1 MRGVLLV
8 ALGGVLIYLG
18 IVTSA
23 PADETDAVPNDSDR
37 TYLENPSHDLAGGAD
52 LSSQGNGGGANSRG
66 GQPFVPDPDPGHA
79 GSTYADTGYVHS
91 GYADADEPLV
101 PQITPDPIVPV
112 LPDPDPAPQ
121 PVVLGREPEE
131 EAPNLDD
138 RRFELSAPGN
148 QTSVVASTLLE
159 AWVERSPEAL
169 EALLNGET
177 AGDVPHGQRRLVGTF
192 WQAMLGQGAAV
203 ADQAR
208 ELEGESGVTSA
219 QWALLQTAIEG
230 PGARPMPATVS
241 RRDPLARAMR
251 MVLLEE
257 QAHTALERGRAIDAA
272 EALSD
277 LLHLEL
283 TAPWKPHRETLLKWG
298 DSLRQAQGSYR
309 LSKTGAWPS
318 LATEVRPGD
327 SLALV
332 RKRILRERPELLL
345 CTGLIHRVNE
355 IGKYIHPGDPL
366 RIPTDRPNVL
376 VDLDAR
382 IVIYRHGDEAVL
394 VWPCGVGRVDKPT
407 PTGAFLIGEKLEE
420 PPWFAGD
427 GKVIPYGDP
436 RNLLGERWMAWNL
449 DGKNSSYGF
458 HGTNE
463 PDGVGGRVSSGCIRM
478 TNESVKELFELLPRG
493 ADVLVQP

>member
-23 PADETDAVPNDSDR
+23 PGDDYDVNTTDSDR
-37 TYLENPSHDLAGGAD
+37 TYLEDPAAGDLAAGDPEGPEFEEATD
-52 LSSQGNGGGANSRG
+52 PGNVTSRG
-66 GQPFVPDPDPGHA
+66 DQFPGVHPDSEPGYVNGDDQAQVNVTPDPVIEATLDPDP
-79 GSTYADTGYVHS
+79 
-91 GYADADEPLV
+91 V
-101 PQITPDPIVPV
+101 PDR
-112 LPDPDPAPQ
+112 
-121 PVVLGREPEE
+121 VVLDHERDNVDD
-131 EAPNLDD
+131 EAD
-138 RRFELSAPGN
+138 RRFELTPPGI
-148 QTSVVASTLLE
+148 QASVVASTLLE
-159 AWVERSPEAL
+159 AWVARSPGAL
-169 EALLNGET
+169 EALLNGDT
-177 AGDVPHGQRRLVGTF
+177 AGDVPQGQRRLVGAF
-192 WQAMLGQGAAV
+192 WQAMLGQGASV

-208 ELEGESGVTSA
+208 ELEGDSGVTST
-219 QWALLQTAIEG
+219 QLSLLRTAIEG

-241 RRDPLARAMR
+241 RRDPLARSMR

-257 QAHTALERGRAIDAA
+257 QAHASLERGRSIDAA

-283 TAPWKPHRETLLKWG
+283 TAPWDPHRETLLQWA
-298 DSLRQAQGSYR
+298 DSLRQAQGAYR

-318 LATEVRPGD
+318 LSTEVRSGD

-332 RKRILRERPELLL
+332 RQRVLRDRPELLL
-345 CTGLIHRVNE
+345 CTGLINRVNE

-382 IVIYRHGDEAVL
+382 LVVYRHGDEAVL
-394 VWPCGVGRVDKPT
+394 AWPCGIGRVEKPS
-407 PTGAFLIGEKLEE
+407 PTGAFVIGEKLEE

-427 GKVIPYGDP
+427 GKVIPYGDE

-458 HGTNE
+458 HGTHD
-463 PDGVGGRVSSGCIRM
+463 PSGVGQRVSSGCIRM
-478 TNESVKELFELLPRG
+478 TNESVIELFELLPRG